1 VWQGCSNVK
10 ENGPNGVKRRMVDLF
25 PKTIINLTPL
35 GVLEEVLYY
44 VGDGLDNIAE
54 GSVSIGDLILVNN

>member
-1 VWQGCSNVK
+1 
-10 ENGPNGVKRRMVDLF
+10 MVDLF

-54 GSVSIGDLILVNN
+54 GSVSIGDLILVNNWKH